1 MEANTARI
9 IDISGEPEITEIKVE
24 TQKYLTPISIFH
36 VVDSQSMTMADNT
49 IKDINSRL
57 KAIDDKLEPKKKVA
71 YQAYK
76 EWLSL
81 IDELKKPYEDA
92 KKYLQGEGKK
102 YLEAEERKRREEEA
116 RLREEAR
123 KAEEERRLAEA
134 EQAEKEGHS
143 EEAEAI
149 LEEEIYVPPPVV
161 EKTVPKVDN
170 RLFQKRWKG
179 RGVNIQQAI
188 KFINDNP
195 SFNNLLMFN
204 EPAINAL
211 ARSMKGK
218 SPVPGIEFLEE

>member
-24 TQKYLTPISIFH
+24 TQKYLAPISIFH
-36 VVDSQSMTMADNT
+36 VVDTESMSMADNT

-57 KAIDDKLEPKKKVA
+57 KAIDEKLEPKKKVA

-81 IDELKKPYEDA
+81 IDELKAPLEQA

-102 YLEAEERKRREEEA
+102 YLEAEETKRREEEA

-123 KAEEERRLAEA
+123 KAEEERRISEA
-134 EQAEKEGHS
+134 EQAEREGLI

-149 LEEEIYVPPPVV
+149 LEEEIYVPPPIV
-161 EKTVPKVDN
+161 EKTIPKVDN

-179 RGVNIQQAI
+179 KGTDLMAAIRFISVNHQY
-188 KFINDNP
+188 K
-195 SFNNLLMFN
+195 NLLTFDQT
-204 EPAINAL
+204 AINNL

-218 SPVPGIEFLEE
+218 SPVPGIEFIEG